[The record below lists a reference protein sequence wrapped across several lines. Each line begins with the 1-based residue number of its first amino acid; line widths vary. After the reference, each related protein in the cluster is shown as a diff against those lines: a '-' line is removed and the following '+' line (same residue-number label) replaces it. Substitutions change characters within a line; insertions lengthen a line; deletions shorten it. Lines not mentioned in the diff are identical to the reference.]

1 MCFFSLF
8 APFFF
13 FTHLIADWWI
23 LGWRWKDSGQRR
35 KSRNRSRR
43 LSVFLAQIAQIGKY
57 THNVKDDKT
66 RTVTLTQMTA
76 DIKRCWNDS
85 VELLFRSFFS
95 LIRVPGWP
103 AVEQIEGLRL
113 RHPVA
118 ISVHKRKEGWKKTT
132 VLDARLQENRRSRQT
147 VAAAQANH
155 WPNPGTETG
164 TGTGTIC
171 WPHLLALS
179 VHVCAARNYKT
190 GQETEAAAVVIH
202 CEKIRSTERR
212 I

>member
-118 ISVHKRKEGWKKTT
+118 ISVHKRKEGWKKNDRSGCSITGESEEPA
-132 VLDARLQENRRSRQT
+132 DSSRRAGESLT
-147 VAAAQANH
+147 KSWH
-155 WPNPGTETG
+155 WN
-164 TGTGTIC
+164 
-171 WPHLLALS
+171 WDWDWDHLLA
-179 VHVCAARNYKT
+179 AFA
-190 GQETEAAAVVIH
+190 GP
-202 CEKIRSTERR
+202 
-212 I
+212 